1 MEPKNFLYPYYP
13 YHGKFKL
20 NTLAFNANLQ
30 EFSHRVGY
38 ISNLHTGGKL
48 SSNEAYQA
56 LESLWHELQTTKRK
70 LNIDPFTET

>member
-1 MEPKNFLYPYYP
+1 MEPQNFLYPYYP
-13 YHGKFKL
+13 YHGKVRL
-20 NTLAFNANLQ
+20 NTLA
-30 EFSHRVGY
+30 FSHRVGY
-38 ISNLHTGGKL
+38 LSNLHTGGKL